1 MGLVLGLYHV
11 LLDQPEGYLD
21 HSIKKVGVRVL
32 TTKVRVRVRV
42 RVEFVLGLGVEFRVG
57 VRGLG

>member
-32 TTKVRVRVRV
+32 TTKVRVRV
-42 RVEFVLGLGVEFRVG
+42 EFVLGLGVEFRVG